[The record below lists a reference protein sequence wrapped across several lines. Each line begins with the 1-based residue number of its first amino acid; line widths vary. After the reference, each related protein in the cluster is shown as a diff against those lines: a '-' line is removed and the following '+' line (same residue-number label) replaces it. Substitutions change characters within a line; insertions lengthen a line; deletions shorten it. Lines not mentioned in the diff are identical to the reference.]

1 MRCLVRPTDDQV
13 QKPPEI
19 DQFTASLIAPTP
31 LAPRGLNVYPL
42 GRGMSNLDHYM
53 RFTTATTECCSELRF
68 PNMAP
73 NIKELRHGKREIDS
87 PGSYWSRL

>member
-31 LAPRGLNVYPL
+31 LAPRGLN
-42 GRGMSNLDHYM
+42 
-53 RFTTATTECCSELRF
+53 
-68 PNMAP
+68 
-73 NIKELRHGKREIDS
+73 
-87 PGSYWSRL
+87 